1 MLPQAKQP
9 AASQKSPPQAKGA
22 TMRIYKSKAPMRI
35 GFFGGGTDVSPYA
48 EEHGGKVLN
57 CTIDKYVRCMMRPS
71 GVPGVTIRSLDL
83 EEVSRFVT
91 GSWEGKLSLPQAV
104 LDAMPQ
110 AEGVEVTMFSD
121 VPPGSGLGSSSALV
135 VSMLKLLC
143 TAYNIVMT
151 PHDMAELAFRIERVD
166 LGIPGGR
173 QDQYAAAFGG
183 MCVYHFGGKQVIV
196 EPVLSDPAALLE
208 LESCLLIGY
217 IGDRKLMSNH
227 LMEDQVR
234 RLKEGDTLRYHD
246 ETKAFVDE
254 SVRLLRAMKIDE
266 FGRLLH
272 DAWEVKKSFSP
283 FIAPPAVEEIYA
295 KARRHGAWGG
305 KITGAGGGGF
315 MVFACPF
322 DRRFELEKLLTENG
336 VKVRPFSFTTQGVHA
351 WSVEAGE
358 RA

>member
-1 MLPQAKQP
+1 
-9 AASQKSPPQAKGA
+9 
-22 TMRIYKSKAPMRI
+22 MRIYKAKAPMRI

-57 CTIDKYVRCMMRPS
+57 CTIDKYVRCMLKPTGS
-71 GVPGVTIRSLDL
+71 EGITIRSLDL
-83 EEVSRFVT
+83 EEVSRNFT
-91 GSWEGKLSLPQAV
+91 GRGEGRLALPQAV
-104 LDAMPQ
+104 LDAMPE
-110 AEGVEVTMFSD
+110 ARGVEVTMFSD

-135 VSMLKLLC
+135 VSMLKLIC
-143 TAYNIVMT
+143 AAYDVQT
-151 PHDMAELAFRIERVD
+151 DPHGLAELAYRIERVD

-183 MCVYHFGGKQVIV
+183 MAVYHFGRERVIV
-196 EPVLSDPAALLE
+196 EPVLSDPTALLE

-217 IGDRKLMSNH
+217 IGDRALLRHH

-254 SVRLLRAMKIDE
+254 ALRLLRGLKIAE

-272 DAWEVKKSFSP
+272 EAWEVKKAFSP
-283 FIAPPAVEEIYA
+283 YIAPPIVDDIYA
-295 KARRHGAWGG
+295 LARAHGAWGG

-322 DRRFELEKLLTENG
+322 DRRLELERVLGEAG
-336 VKVRPFSFTTQGVHA
+336 VQLRPFSFTTRGVHS
-351 WSVEAGE
+351 WSVEVEEKA
-358 RA
+358 

>member
-1 MLPQAKQP
+1 
-9 AASQKSPPQAKGA
+9 
-22 TMRIYKSKAPMRI
+22 MRISKAKAPMRI

-57 CTIDKYVRCMMRPS
+57 CTIDKYVRCMLRPTGS
-71 GVPGVTIRSLDL
+71 EGITIRSLDL
-83 EEVSRFVT
+83 EEVSRNFT
-91 GSWEGKLSLPQAV
+91 GRWEGRLALPQAV
-104 LDAMPQ
+104 LDAMPE
-110 AEGVEVTMFSD
+110 ARGVEVTMFSD

-135 VSMLKLLC
+135 VSMLKLIC
-143 TAYNIVMT
+143 AAYDVQT
-151 PHDMAELAFRIERVD
+151 DPHGLAELAYRIERVD

-183 MCVYHFGGKQVIV
+183 MAVYHFGRERVIV
-196 EPVLSDPAALLE
+196 EPVLSDPTALLE

-217 IGDRKLMSNH
+217 IGDRALLRHH

-254 SVRLLRAMKIDE
+254 ALRLLRGLKIAE

-272 DAWEVKKSFSP
+272 EAWEVKKAFSP
-283 FIAPPAVEEIYA
+283 YIAPPIVDDIYA
-295 KARRHGAWGG
+295 LARAHGAWGG

-322 DRRFELEKLLTENG
+322 DRRLELERVLGEAG
-336 VKVRPFSFTTQGVHA
+336 VQLRPFSFTTRGVHS
-351 WSVEAGE
+351 WSVEVEEKA
-358 RA
+358 

>member
-1 MLPQAKQP
+1 
-9 AASQKSPPQAKGA
+9 
-22 TMRIYKSKAPMRI
+22 MRIYKAKAPMRI

-57 CTIDKYVRCMMRPS
+57 CTINLYVRCMLRH
-71 GVPGVTIRSLDL
+71 TNDDDIQIHSLDL
-83 EEVSRFVT
+83 EEVSRNLT
-91 GSWEGKLSLPQAV
+91 GRWEGRLSLPQAV
-104 LDAMPQ
+104 LDAMPT
-110 AEGVEVTMFSD
+110 ARGARVTMFSD

-135 VSMLKLLC
+135 VSMLKMIA
-143 TAYNIVMT
+143 TAYDQPT
-151 PHDMAELAFRIERVD
+151 DPHSLAELAFQIERVN

-183 MCVYHFGGKQVIV
+183 MSVYHFGGPRVIV
-196 EPVLSDPAALLE
+196 EPVLSDPTALLE

-217 IGDRKLMSNH
+217 VGDRKLLTHH
-227 LMEDQVR
+227 LVEDQVR
-234 RLKEGDTLRYHD
+234 RLRGGDTLRYHD

-254 SVRLLRAMKIDE
+254 AVKLLRGLRIAD

-283 FIAPPAVEEIYA
+283 YIAPPIVDEIYDR
-295 KARRHGAWGG
+295 ARKHGAWGG

-322 DRRFELEKLLTENG
+322 DRRLELERVMTEAG
-336 VKVRPFSFTTQGVHA
+336 VTMRPFSFTTQGVHS
-351 WSVEAGE
+351 WVVEEQRDTTAS
-358 RA
+358 AQAH

>member
-1 MLPQAKQP
+1 
-9 AASQKSPPQAKGA
+9 
-22 TMRIYKSKAPMRI
+22 MRIYKAKAPMRI

-57 CTIDKYVRCMMRPS
+57 CTIDKYVRCMLRAD
-71 GVPGVTIRSLDL
+71 GQDGITIRSLDL
-83 EEVSRFVT
+83 EAVSRNVT
-91 GSWEGKLSLPQAV
+91 GRWEGHLSLPQAV
-104 LDAMPQ
+104 LDAMPE
-110 AEGVEVTMFSD
+110 ARGVEVTMFSD

-135 VSMLKLLC
+135 VSMLKLIC
-143 TAYNIVMT
+143 TAYNLPT
-151 PHDMAELAFRIERVD
+151 DPHALAELAYRIERVD

-183 MCVYHFGGKQVIV
+183 MCIYHFGGEHVIV

-217 IGDRKLMSNH
+217 IGSRKLMTHH
-227 LMEDQVR
+227 LVEDQVR
-234 RLKEGDTLRYHD
+234 RVIQGDTLRYHD

-254 SVRLLRAMKIDE
+254 AVKLLRTLKIAD

-272 DAWEVKKSFSP
+272 DAWEVKKAFSP
-283 FIAPPAVEEIYA
+283 FIAPPIVEEIYA
-295 KARRHGAWGG
+295 LARAYGAWGG

-322 DRRFELEKLLTENG
+322 DRRLKLEWVLSEAG
-336 VKVRPFSFTTQGVHA
+336 VQIRPFSFTTQGVHA
-351 WSVEAGE
+351 WSIEVNEPELQYEVGRAGNSS
-358 RA
+358 